1 MADSSSLFP
10 QHLGID
16 VVKVLIM
23 CQGSVL
29 GGSEIKR
36 AELIETEL
44 HFSHL
49 PIVLTQ
55 RGLLTSQ
62 NLSPCN
68 IMDANAIMSQSW
80 YEVNRNNTQNVFRK
94 LLRMCVGLGNASSY
108 YIKGN
113 LFFAFLATSFFS
125 PGRDCC
131 LFILVFLT
139 LAQQR

>member
-1 MADSSSLFP
+1 MAGSSSLFP

-29 GGSEIKR
+29 GGSEIKWV
-36 AELIETEL
+36 ELIETEL

-49 PIVLTQ
+49 LIVLTQ

-68 IMDANAIMSQSW
+68 IVDANAIMSQSW
-80 YEVNRNNTQNVFRK
+80 YEVNRNNT
-94 LLRMCVGLGNASSY
+94 
-108 YIKGN
+108 
-113 LFFAFLATSFFS
+113 
-125 PGRDCC
+125 
-131 LFILVFLT
+131 
-139 LAQQR
+139 